1 MTSWDKNHH
10 NFYYQ
15 LTTWTHATT
24 TTTTLQTDPIRPEPS
39 RRDCV
44 CLCLLFS
51 PCTSLLSRSSLSP
64 CTRLRQLCACAGAR
78 QNNNKADTHT
88 QHKKQRDTKTGH
100 CLNGS
105 AERKS
110 NSLLS
115 SFPSLSLCVSDNS
128 RLPASLVCRCE
139 RRQRTLPAY
148 ERGRQRAAIK
158 I

>member
-1 MTSWDKNHH
+1 MDTCDDDAADRSDPSQAEARRVDLMRLRVSL
-10 NFYYQ
+10 F
-15 LTTWTHATT
+15 
-24 TTTTLQTDPIRPEPS
+24 TLLPLS
-39 RRDCV
+39 
-44 CLCLLFS
+44 
-51 PCTSLLSRSSLSP
+51 SLSSLSP
-64 CTRLRQLCACAGAR
+64 CTRLRQLFACAGAR

-88 QHKKQRDTKTGH
+88 QHKKQQQQRDTKTGH

-110 NSLLS
+110 NSLQLS
-115 SFPSLSLCVSDNS
+115 LPSSLSLSASDNS

-139 RRQRTLPAY
+139 RRHRTLPAY